1 MLDKIA
7 LVKAL
12 FFLDYFCWALLICN
26 YIFVT
31 AHIMFKW
38 AQIAQK
44 EICMRERG
52 KQKALDQKREVHH
65 QLDSPFSK
73 TYLQIK

>member
-1 MLDKIA
+1 MH
-7 LVKAL
+7 
-12 FFLDYFCWALLICN
+12 N
-26 YIFVT
+26 YIFVVV
-31 AHIMFKW
+31 HIMFKW

-52 KQKALDQKREVHH
+52 DQKALGQKREVHP

-73 TYLQIK
+73 T